1 MRMLLCAPHKHTMEN
16 NNKSFESK
24 WAAALKGSYKEERS
38 VFVPQGDVPR
48 TQRQFILFR
57 EFELIAEIAKKHGV
71 KTALEIGC
79 GRGTM
84 ALYLNR
90 HLGARVTATDIS
102 EDAIALAKEN
112 FALHNGEGD
121 IVRADAAALPFEDN
135 MFDMTVSVG
144 LLEHVPDYTPL
155 LREQYRV
162 LKKGGVLVSINIPK
176 KLSVQLLNRAY
187 RAVRRIGLCKEEHKK
202 DYFRTNETPAQYA
215 AHMQAVGFK
224 NVYTFHANPF
234 PIFTPVTRPT
244 EQRLAALYERIFWI
258 RGLFLRHP
266 FKSFSLLSQ
275 EHFMI
280 GVK

>member
-1 MRMLLCAPHKHTMEN
+1 MEN
-16 NNKSFESK
+16 NNKAFESK
-24 WAAALKGSYKEERS
+24 WASALKGGYQEERS
-38 VFVPQGDVPR
+38 VFVPQGYVPH

-90 HLGARVTATDIS
+90 YFGVRVAATDIS
-102 EDAIALAKEN
+102 EDAVALAKEN

-121 IVRADAAALPFEDN
+121 ILRADAARLPFADDS
-135 MFDMTVSVG
+135 FDMTMSVG
-144 LLEHVPDYTPL
+144 LLEHVPDYMSL

-176 KLSVQLLNRAY
+176 KASVQALNRIY
-187 RAVRRIGLCKEEHKK
+187 RAARRIAHHKEEHKK
-202 DYFRTNETPAQYA
+202 DYFRTSETPAQYA
-215 AHMQAVGFK
+215 AKARAAGFTD
-224 NVYTFHANPF
+224 VYTFHANPF
-234 PIFTPVTRPT
+234 PIFTPVSQPA
-244 EQRLAALYERIFWI
+244 EQRLAALYERIF
-258 RGLFLRHP
+258 RVRDRFLQHP
-266 FKSFSLLSQ
+266 FKSSALLSQ
-275 EHFMI
+275 EHFMV